1 MKIDLRHLVKCLLGI
16 FIEVRGVTHR
26 PLISFI
32 NLRSIIS
39 TEKMLL
45 RIPLHTSVLA
55 LDRFG
60 WMIYP
65 VLAQRWTL
73 LTAPILP
80 GVITIVGM
88 VRMLAWLA
96 QVTS

>member
-1 MKIDLRHLVKCLLGI
+1 MKIDLRHLVKCLLGK

-26 PLISFI
+26 PLIFFI
-32 NLRSIIS
+32 NLHSIIS

-45 RIPLHTSVLA
+45 RIPRHTSVLA

-65 VLAQRWTL
+65 VLAQRRTL